1 MDVKDDIRAG
11 DAENIVIALELSAQ
25 AYKPLAA
32 EIVLREAVTLYHGSH
47 GAVEHEYLFGN
58 LFLNC
63 GHVVLH
69 LGGLYYFPPYSIML
83 HCPVHFPPVFL
94 CLERLAL
101 VKHLLSTAQCNI
113 HLCPAMVIDEDKGW
127 DNGKA
132 GRLGIFE
139 EMPYLTLGEQQL
151 AVALGLV
158 VGIAAIEIWRYVHA
172 LHPHLALDN
181 VAICVYK

>member
-1 MDVKDDIRAG
+1 
-11 DAENIVIALELSAQ
+11 
-25 AYKPLAA
+25 
-32 EIVLREAVTLYHGSH
+32 
-47 GAVEHEYLFGN
+47 
-58 LFLNC
+58 
-63 GHVVLH
+63 
-69 LGGLYYFPPYSIML
+69 ML

-101 VKHLLSTAQCNI
+101 VEHLLSTAQGNI

-132 GRLGIFE
+132 WRLGIFE

-181 VAICVYK
+181 VAICVYKRGLAHAYGLYLGTRKLYASRIGIDEVVLEGGFLVSYLYGAFLSKLQVILVHLRKWYGSLGNYSTMVAKFSICSST